1 MHTFFYLIKFGCRTG
16 KHTVKS
22 EKPMSVFLSDLIKR
36 SKTVKNKLIYC
47 AKSNKKRQITV
58 EMNENERNILTDYE
72 RIDKIKL

>member
-1 MHTFFYLIKFGCRTG
+1 
-16 KHTVKS
+16 
-22 EKPMSVFLSDLIKR
+22 MSVFLGDLIKR
-36 SKTVKNKLIYC
+36 SKTVKNELICC

>member
-22 EKPMSVFLSDLIKR
+22 EKPMSVFLGGFIKR
-36 SKTVKNKLIYC
+36 SKSVKNELIYC

-58 EMNENERNILTDYE
+58 EMNENERNILTDCG
-72 RIDKIKL
+72 RIDKMKL